1 MTIDPATPILERRRI
16 AMLWTGLLLPPLA
29 FLTNL
34 ELGYAFVTASC
45 DRGDQLLIHLTHL
58 ACLLLSLG
66 GAWAAWRAWQAEGAE
81 WPGQA
86 GGPIGRTRFMA
97 GLGLL
102 TGAMFTLVILAQWIP
117 GFLLS
122 PCQ

>member
-1 MTIDPATPILERRRI
+1 VTIDPATPIPERRRL
-16 AMLWTGLLLPPLA
+16 AALWTGLLLPPLA
-29 FLTNL
+29 FLINL
-34 ELGYAFVTASC
+34 EVGYALVTRSC

-58 ACLLLSLG
+58 ACLLLSLVG
-66 GAWAAWRAWQAEGAE
+66 GWAAWRLWQAEGAE
-81 WPGQA
+81 WPGQ
-86 GGPIGRTRFMA
+86 GGGTVGRTRFMA

-102 TGAMFTLVILAQWIP
+102 TGPMFILVIVAQWIP

>member
-1 MTIDPATPILERRRI
+1 MTIDPATPIPERRRL
-16 AMLWTGLLLPPLA
+16 AVLWTGLLLSPLA
-29 FLTNL
+29 FLANL
-34 ELGYAFVTASC
+34 EVGYAFVTASC

-58 ACLLLSLG
+58 ACLLLSL
-66 GAWAAWRAWQAEGAE
+66 AVTWAAWGVWRAEGAA
-81 WPGQA
+81 WPGQ
-86 GGPIGRTRFMA
+86 GGGTVGRTRFMA

-102 TGAMFTLVILAQWIP
+102 TGAMFTLVIVAQWIP

>member
-1 MTIDPATPILERRRI
+1 MTVDPATPIPERGRL
-16 AMLWTGLLLPPLA
+16 AVLWAGLLLPPLA
-29 FLTNL
+29 FLINL
-34 ELGYAFVTASC
+34 AVGYAFVTRSC

-81 WPGQA
+81 WPGQ
-86 GGPIGRTRFMA
+86 GGGAVGRTRFMA

-102 TGAMFTLVILAQWIP
+102 TGAMFILVIVAQWIP

>member
-1 MTIDPATPILERRRI
+1 MSLDPATPIPDWRRL
-16 AMLWTGLLLPPLA
+16 AVLWAGVLLAPLA
-29 FLTNL
+29 FLANL
-34 ELGYAFVTASC
+34 EVAYAFVTASC

-58 ACLLLSLG
+58 ACLLLSLLG
-66 GAWAAWRAWQAEGAE
+66 GWAAWSAWRAEGSE
-81 WPGQA
+81 WPGQ
-86 GGPIGRTRFMA
+86 GGGTVGRTRFMA

-102 TGAMFTLVILAQWIP
+102 LSAMFTLVIVAQWIP

>member
-1 MTIDPATPILERRRI
+1 MTIDPATPIPDRRRI
-16 AMLWTGLLLPPLA
+16 AVLWTGLLLAPLA
-29 FLTNL
+29 FLLNL
-34 ELGYAFVTASC
+34 EVAYAFVTASC
-45 DRGDQLLIHLTHL
+45 DQGDQHLIHLTHL

-66 GAWAAWRAWQAEGAE
+66 GTWAAWRAWQAEGAE
-81 WPGQA
+81 WPGQG

-102 TGAMFTLVILAQWIP
+102 TGAMFTLVILAQWVP

>member
-1 MTIDPATPILERRRI
+1 MTIDPATPIPERRRI
-16 AMLWTGLLLPPLA
+16 AVLWTGLLLAPIA
-29 FLTNL
+29 FLINL
-34 ELGYAFVTASC
+34 EVGYAFVTASC

-66 GAWAAWRAWQAEGAE
+66 GAWAAWRVWQAEGAE
-81 WPGQA
+81 WPGQG
-86 GGPIGRTRFMA
+86 GGPLGRTRFMA

>member
-1 MTIDPATPILERRRI
+1 MTIDPATPIPERRRL
-16 AMLWTGLLLPPLA
+16 AVLWTGVLLPPLA

-34 ELGYAFVTASC
+34 EVAYAFVTRSC
-45 DRGDQLLIHLTHL
+45 DRGDQLLIHLTH
-58 ACLLLSLG
+58 AVCLLLSLG
-66 GAWAAWRAWQAEGAE
+66 GLWAAWRAWQAEGAE

-86 GGPIGRTRFMA
+86 GGVVGRTRFMA

-102 TGAMFTLVILAQWIP
+102 IGAMFTLVILAQWIP